1 MLYHLHQAKLYIASH
16 VTVIKVSGSGNSP
29 REKLFEIHMS
39 SDINIVLQSTIL
51 SIVSDLFLLVLTFM
65 IFTNKTLKGYK

>member
-16 VTVIKVSGSGNSP
+16 VTVIKVFGSGNSP